1 MAKFQMQQHVT
12 RAYSITYAKIRIV
25 HDKSQRVN
33 VPLITLKNMR
43 YYMQFHTVEILYKLP
58 GKRSE
63 IQLPQFW
70 IRSCI
75 EWTFCA

>member
-1 MAKFQMQQHVT
+1 
-12 RAYSITYAKIRIV
+12 
-25 HDKSQRVN
+25 
-33 VPLITLKNMR
+33 
-43 YYMQFHTVEILYKLP
+43 MQFHTVEILYKLP